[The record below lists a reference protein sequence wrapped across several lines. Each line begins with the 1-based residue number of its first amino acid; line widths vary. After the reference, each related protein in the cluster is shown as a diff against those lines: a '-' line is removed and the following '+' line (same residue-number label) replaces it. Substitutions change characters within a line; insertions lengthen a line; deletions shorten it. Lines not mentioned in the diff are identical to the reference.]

1 MIDDPEVRA
10 FAAQFRAFL
19 KAIEESVPA
28 PEPTRL
34 HQKVTGHLG
43 ADPTEM
49 PVTTEGFAA
58 YDHANVQ
65 AAMDAYL
72 DREGVAFELIGLV
85 GSGRDHH
92 NLADLMNNARRQ
104 SQFDVGTVDYTTVTV
119 GVGRERSCVSFGLYL
134 ITEGD
139 QRLAVLMRLSNYRG
153 GALETL
159 VEVMGGTID
168 AGQAF
173 LHRIRAEIIKHHI
186 CRGQVLSF
194 EPWEYGA
201 GMGPLRFHERPKVD
215 AADVVLPAGV
225 LEAVHR
231 QILGVAE
238 HRERLLAA
246 GHHLK
251 RGVVLYGPPGTG
263 KTHTVRHLIGAQREA
278 TVIVLTGLGVQ
289 YIREAC
295 NLARVL
301 PPALIVLEDVDLVAE
316 ERTVSFSNP
325 LLFQLLNEMDGV
337 AGDADI
343 AFLLTTNRLD
353 LVEPALAQRP
363 GRVDLVV
370 EVPLPDAAGR
380 RRLLSLYG
388 VTAHL
393 DPDEAESVVTKTD
406 GYTGS
411 FFAELS
417 RRAELLAATAGD
429 VRTGMKHVTEALD
442 ELSRSRE
449 AAASSGRPKPPPV
462 PGTPYV

>member
-1 MIDDPEVRA
+1 MIDEPEVRA
-10 FAAQFRAFL
+10 FAEQFRAFL

-34 HQKVTGHLG
+34 HQRVTDHLG
-43 ADPTEM
+43 GDPTEQ

-58 YDHANVQ
+58 YDLANVQ

-72 DREGVAFELIGLV
+72 AGDGVSVDLIGLV

-92 NLADLMNNARRQ
+92 NLADLMNNARKQ
-104 SQFDVGTVDYTTVTV
+104 AQFDIGTVDYTTVTV
-119 GVGRERSCVSFGLYL
+119 GVGRERACVSFGLYL
-134 ITEGD
+134 ISDGD
-139 QRLAVLMRLSNYRG
+139 KRLAVLMRLSNYRG

-159 VEVMGGTID
+159 IEVMGGG
-168 AGQAF
+168 AEGGQTF
-173 LHRIRAEIIKHHI
+173 LHRIREEIIRHHI

-201 GMGPLRFHERPKVD
+201 GMGPLRFHERPSVE
-215 AADVVLPAGV
+215 AADVVLPAGT

-316 ERTVSFSNP
+316 ERTTSYSNP

-370 EVPLPDAAGR
+370 EVPLPDAPGR

-388 VTAHL
+388 VSAHL
-393 DPDEAESVVTKTD
+393 EADEVESVVTKTE
-406 GYTGS
+406 GTTGS

-429 VRTGMKHVTEALD
+429 ALVGMKHVTAALD
-442 ELSRSRE
+442 ELARSRE
-449 AAASSGRPKPPPV
+449 AAASSGRPQSPPAAS
-462 PGTPYV
+462 TPYV